1 MVSLTSDRSL
11 SCSTPIIHLMSF
23 DDDDEDNEDND
34 DDEDNEDNEDSGIV
48 MIIGL

>member
-23 DDDDEDNEDND
+23 ADDDDEDED

>member
-23 DDDDEDNEDND
+23 AD